1 MFPFP
6 FALFSKAG
14 TLSQIY
20 KFRVGHERVFFGS
33 FLTLSKGLVGVLS
46 WSWRRKR
53 FNTETR
59 RHRVLNI
66 SVSLSLCASR
76 LSRGAL
82 RLLRSSL
89 RSPNLIASRQAHRA
103 RLGSLQIASHACAV
117 VTRLCVKND
126 LPFKIRQI
134 GWGVSRR
141 ICRGRWGFMTKI
153 LA

>member
-33 FLTLSKGLVGVLS
+33 FLTLSEGLVGVLS

-89 RSPNLIASRQAHRA
+89 RSPNLIASRQAHLA
-103 RLGSLQIASHACAV
+103 RLARFPMGREPACAAA
-117 VTRLCVKND
+117 TPRIGCFPQGHEARENRD
-126 LPFKIRQI
+126 IIAKIDAYLRATP
-134 GWGVSRR
+134 S
-141 ICRGRWGFMTKI
+141 
-153 LA
+153 L